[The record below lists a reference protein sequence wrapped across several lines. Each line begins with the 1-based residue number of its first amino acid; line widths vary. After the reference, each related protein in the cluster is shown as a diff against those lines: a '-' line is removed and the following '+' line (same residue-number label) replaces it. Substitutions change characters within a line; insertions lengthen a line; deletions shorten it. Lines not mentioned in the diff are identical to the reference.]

1 MFSFFKLLLNSFTKV
16 EIFLYFL
23 HNKNT
28 KKEKK
33 RTQKEI
39 KNTDIN
45 PYITYAV
52 EFFIFIAKQSATNSP
67 INQ

>member
-1 MFSFFKLLLNSFTKV
+1 MNAWEILGIEPTKD
-16 EIFLYFL
+16 
-23 HNKNT
+23 K
-28 KKEKK
+28 
-33 RTQKEI
+33 KEI

-45 PYITYAV
+45 PYITYAD